1 LGRRD
6 LQARWGSQDHKACKG
21 NQGRLGRKGREAC
34 QVRKGLR
41 DPAVPW
47 DRPGLWGRPDLKDHK
62 ECRVCWGRRGQQDRK
77 DPSGPW
83 VTPACQ
89 DKEASPVPRAQPVQL
104 APQGPREQTET
115 LGRLDRLDRR
125 EIPGQ
130 QDRLGASASQANWG
144 RPDLPEQP
152 VAGAIPVRTGR
163 QGRRDRLETL
173 ELWGRQAHR
182 ALKESRRLSPA
193 PLVQRVR
200 LARQAPRANLVLR
213 ASQVRKGSP
222 VLRAN

>member
-1 LGRRD
+1 MGRRG
-6 LQARWGSQDHKACKG
+6 LQGRRGGQDHRVRKE
-21 NQGRLGRKGREAC
+21 NRGRLGRKGREAC
-34 QVRKGLR
+34 QGRKDPR
-41 DPAVPW
+41 DPAVRR
-47 DRPGLWGRPDLKDHK
+47 DRQGLRGRPDLKDHK
-62 ECRVCWGRRGQQDRK
+62 ECRVCRGRRGQQDRK

-83 VTPACQ
+83 VTLVCQ
-89 DKEASPVPRAQPVQL
+89 DQGASPVPR
-104 APQGPREQTET
+104 
-115 LGRLDRLDRR
+115 DRPDRR

-130 QDRLGASASQANWG
+130 QDRLGASASRANWG
-144 RPDLPEQP
+144 RPDLSEQP
-152 VAGAIPVRTGR
+152 VAGAIPVRPGR
-163 QGRRDRLETL
+163 QGQRDQLETL

-213 ASQVRKGSP
+213 ESRVRKGSP